1 MSDEERV
8 VILLDKA
15 EHGCLSLEEMRWL
28 ERWLVRQ
35 EERWPV
41 QRLRANGARA
51 KAPERVRDRVLA
63 SLRAWKTTAP
73 GR

>member
-41 QRLRANGARA
+41 QRLRAGDARVRT
-51 KAPERVRDRVLA
+51 PTRVRDRVLA
-63 SLRAWKTTAP
+63 SLRAWKPAAP

>member
-28 ERWLVRQ
+28 ERWLGRQ

-41 QRLRANGARA
+41 QRLRSHELRARA
-51 KAPERVRDRVLA
+51 PDRVRDRVLA
-63 SLRAWKTTAP
+63 SLRAWKSASAGP
-73 GR
+73 

>member
-15 EHGCLSLEEMRWL
+15 EHGRLSLEEMKWL
-28 ERWLVRQ
+28 ERWLGRQ

-41 QRLRANGARA
+41 QRLRSGAPRSRT
-51 KAPERVRDRVLA
+51 PERVRDRILA
-63 SLRAWKTTAP
+63 SLRGWRSSPT

>member
-1 MSDEERV
+1 MSDEERA

-15 EHGCLSLEEMRWL
+15 ERGCLSLEEMKWL

-35 EERWPV
+35 EQRWPV
-41 QRLRANGARA
+41 QRLRACETSE
-51 KAPERVRDRVLA
+51 KVPERVRDRVLA
-63 SLRAWKTTAP
+63 SLRAWKSAAP